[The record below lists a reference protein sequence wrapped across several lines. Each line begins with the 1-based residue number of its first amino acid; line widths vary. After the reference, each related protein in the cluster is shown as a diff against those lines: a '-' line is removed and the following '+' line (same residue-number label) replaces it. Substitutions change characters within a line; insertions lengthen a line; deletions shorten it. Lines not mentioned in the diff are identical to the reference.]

1 MSSVS
6 VTMVAQLGGEVVTY
20 LSAGGVAK
28 TFKAIVERRPM
39 QVESAGG
46 FQYGANTIELLI
58 PRDATDGVL
67 TVQERKD
74 RVQFKKSLDDAQATE
89 FTVNKVIQEDAGLIA
104 TDGGMFRVEVR
115 A

>member
-1 MSSVS
+1 MSDAVL
-6 VTMVAQLGGEVVTY
+6 MIAALGGELVTY
-20 LSAGGVAK
+20 TPYGGVARS
-28 TFKAIVERRPM
+28 FKAVVERRPM
-39 QVESAGG
+39 QVENAGG
-46 FQYGANTIELLI
+46 FQYVANTIELLI
-58 PRDATDGVL
+58 PRDANDGVL